1 MPVFQHRVNSYIY
14 VSIRARH
21 YWRAMPPLALL
32 KCLQSGVS
40 IRARHYWRAMHFQ
53 PNSLKRLKFFIISR
67 ERGDINGNY
76 CIHHVQKTRA
86 SIQINELRSA
96 RTS

>member
-1 MPVFQHRVNSYIY
+1 MGLQMD

-21 YWRAMPPLALL
+21 CWRAM
-32 KCLQSGVS
+32 
-40 IRARHYWRAMHFQ
+40 RFQ
-53 PNSLKRLKFFIISR
+53 PKALKRLSFFTISR

-76 CIHHVQKTRA
+76 CIQHIQKTRE